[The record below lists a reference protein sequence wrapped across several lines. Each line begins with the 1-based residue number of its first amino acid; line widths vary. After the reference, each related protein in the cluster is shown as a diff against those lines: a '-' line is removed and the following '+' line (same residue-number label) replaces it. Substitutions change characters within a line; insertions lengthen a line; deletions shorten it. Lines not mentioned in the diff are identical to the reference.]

1 MRIALL
7 GSVVSGVVKT
17 MCVSL
22 ISEKLLLVVVQKLL
36 ARLVASTDN
45 SLDDELYKAFCKQLE
60 ADQAKTS

>member
-1 MRIALL
+1 MPIALL

-22 ISEKLLLVVVQKLL
+22 ISEKLLLVVVQKLI

-60 ADQAKTS
+60 ADQAKKS